1 MQFFCDIKS
10 AERMVSFIDTESS
23 EMPGRLTMIDE
34 SEQFAAPSHHDTMEM
49 RIASLIPSATTIC
62 IALGLRD
69 QIVGVTHEC
78 ERDDLPATVRVLT
91 GDGLQGDKLSQG
103 EIHAAVAAQSE
114 QATCPATVGAVVVS
128 DTVPSLYP
136 ILADEFRAAAPTIVI
151 TQDLCNVCAPSSDT
165 VQKILSGYATGS
177 SNNPVI
183 LSLSP
188 ESLID
193 VADSFCTVADACG
206 VPERGRLLRDQFW
219 QQLRDLQ
226 RTVQESRDTDRPAE
240 PRMFLLEWL
249 DPPFDGGHWIPHMM
263 EWAGVQSAAG
273 GSKSKTEQSESK
285 SESTKVKSAVI
296 SWTDV
301 EEADA
306 DCLLVACCGF
316 GLDRN
321 IRDTL
326 KLREK
331 VAPLRAAQRGQVFAA
346 NGDAFFANPGP
357 NLLIGSVIMA
367 LCAYDDQPDVI
378 KAIRA
383 LPFVAK
389 DLVGWQN
396 VDLDEG
402 NQVIETKPNDIPDIE
417 DFSAPH
423 NAACEAGKLSYVDPE
438 TGYNVFTEL
447 AHQKRGKCCG
457 SGCRHC
463 PYSHENV
470 RDKAAKIQQ
479 PAFLS
484 VAEDSGIFALS
495 HGNVKVLFDSGGKDS
510 FLTIRALALQAKEQP
525 FGLILL
531 TTFDATSRVI
541 AHQDVPI
548 SSVLRQAEHL
558 GISLLGVPMQRGSS
572 EGYVNRIRRALDVIE
587 KKIDSKVTALAFG
600 DLHLDHIRNWREDR
614 LGPMGYELLYPIW
627 KVDYNDLA
635 RRLEESQ
642 VPCIVSASQRNEI
655 AVGEVYGPSLRDR
668 LPALDVDLF
677 GENGEFHT
685 LAEVWK
691 VDRDIA
697 LGVTP

>member
-10 AERMVSFIDTESS
+10 AQAMASFIDTTES
-23 EMPGRLTMIDE
+23 EGLEKLTMTDE
-34 SEQFAAPSHHDTMEM
+34 SEMLTPPSHADM

-78 ERDDLPATVRVLT
+78 ERDGLPDTVRVLT
-91 GDGLQGDKLSQG
+91 GDGLQGEELSQG
-103 EIHAAVAAQSE
+103 EIHAAVAAQSQ
-114 QATCPATVGAVVVS
+114 QATCSLVS

-165 VQKILSGYATGS
+165 VKKILSGYTSGS
-177 SNNPVI
+177 SQNPII

-193 VADSFCTVADACG
+193 VANSFCTVADACG

-226 RTVQESRDTDRPAE
+226 QTVQEFRATNRPE
-240 PRMFLLEWL
+240 PRIFLLEWL

-263 EWAGVQSAAG
+263 EWAGVQSAG
-273 GSKSKTEQSESK
+273 GEKPEL
-285 SESTKVKSAVI
+285 STKKVKSVVI

-331 VAPLRAAQRGQVFAA
+331 ITPLRAAQRGQVFAA
-346 NGDAFFANPGP
+346 DGDAFFANPGP

-367 LCAYDDQPDVI
+367 LCAYDDQPLVI
-378 KAIRA
+378 EAIRA
-383 LPFVAK
+383 LPFVSK
-389 DLVGWQN
+389 DLVGWQK
-396 VDLDEG
+396 VDLEEG
-402 NQVIETKPNDIPDIE
+402 KVIESKPNDIPDIE
-417 DFSAPH
+417 DFTAPH
-423 NAACEAGKLSYVDPE
+423 DAACEAGKLTYIDPE

-447 AHQKRGKCCG
+447 AHKRRGKCCG

-510 FLTIRALALQAKEQP
+510 FLTIRALALQAKKQP

-548 SSVLRQAEHL
+548 SSVVRQAEHL
-558 GISLLGVPMQRGSS
+558 GISLFGVPMQRGSS

-587 KKIDSKVTALAFG
+587 KKIDSKVTALVFG
-600 DLHLDHIRNWREDR
+600 DLHLDHIKKWREDR
-614 LGPMGYELLYPIW
+614 LGSMGYELLYPLW

-635 RRLEESQ
+635 RRLQESQ
-642 VPCIVSASQRNEI
+642 VPCIVSASERDEI
-655 AVGEVYGPSLRDR
+655 AVGEVYGPSFTDR
-668 LPALDVDLF
+668 LPALGVDLF

>member
-1 MQFFCDIKS
+1 
-10 AERMVSFIDTESS
+10 
-23 EMPGRLTMIDE
+23 
-34 SEQFAAPSHHDTMEM
+34 
-49 RIASLIPSATTIC
+49 
-62 IALGLRD
+62 
-69 QIVGVTHEC
+69 
-78 ERDDLPATVRVLT
+78 
-91 GDGLQGDKLSQG
+91 
-103 EIHAAVAAQSE
+103 
-114 QATCPATVGAVVVS
+114 
-128 DTVPSLYP
+128 
-136 ILADEFRAAAPTIVI
+136 
-151 TQDLCNVCAPSSDT
+151 
-165 VQKILSGYATGS
+165 
-177 SNNPVI
+177 
-183 LSLSP
+183 
-188 ESLID
+188 
-193 VADSFCTVADACG
+193 
-206 VPERGRLLRDQFW
+206 
-219 QQLRDLQ
+219 
-226 RTVQESRDTDRPAE
+226 
-240 PRMFLLEWL
+240 
-249 DPPFDGGHWIPHMM
+249 MM
-263 EWAGVQSAAG
+263 EWAGVQSAAAG
-273 GSKSKTEQSESK
+273 GAKPKQETSEL
-285 SESTKVKSAVI
+285 STKKKSVVI

-326 KLREK
+326 KLRETI
-331 VAPLRAAQRGQVFAA
+331 APLRAAQRGQVFAA
-346 NGDAFFANPGP
+346 DGDAFFANPGP

-367 LCAYDDQPDVI
+367 LCAYDDQPLVI
-378 KAIRA
+378 EAIRA
-383 LPFVAK
+383 LPFVSK
-389 DLVGWQN
+389 DLVGWQK
-396 VDLDEG
+396 VDLNEG
-402 NQVIETKPNDIPDIE
+402 KGTESKPNDIPDIE
-417 DFSAPH
+417 DFTAPH
-423 NAACEAGKLSYVDPE
+423 DAACEAGKLTYADPA

-447 AHQKRGKCCG
+447 AHKRRGKCCG

-479 PAFLS
+479 PAFLH

-510 FLTIRALALQAKEQP
+510 FLTIRALALQAKERP

-572 EGYVNRIRRALDVIE
+572 ERYVNRIRRALDVIE

-600 DLHLDHIRNWREDR
+600 DLHLEDIRNWREDQVGS
-614 LGPMGYELLYPIW
+614 LGYEMMYPLW
-627 KVDYNDLA
+627 KADYNDLT
-635 RRLEESQ
+635 RGLQESQ
-642 VPCIVSASQRNEI
+642 VPCVVSASEHDEI
-655 AVGEVYGPSLRDR
+655 AVGEVYGPSFTDR
-668 LPALDVDLF
+668 LPALKVDLF

>member
-1 MQFFCDIKS
+1 
-10 AERMVSFIDTESS
+10 MVAD
-23 EMPGRLTMIDE
+23 D
-34 SEQFAAPSHHDTMEM
+34 SEQTGAPSHHANM
-49 RIASLIPSATTIC
+49 RIASLIPSATSIC

-69 QIVGVTHEC
+69 QMVGVTHEC
-78 ERDDLPATVRVLT
+78 DRRNGLVPDSVRVLT
-91 GDGLQGDKLSQG
+91 GDGLQGDELSQG
-103 EIHAAVAAQSE
+103 EIHAAVAAQSQ
-114 QATCPATVGAVVVS
+114 QAVCPILSVGAHDVLS

-165 VQKILSGYATGS
+165 VKKILSEYNATGS

-193 VADSFCTVADACG
+193 VADTFCTVADACG
-206 VPERGRLLRDQFW
+206 VPERGRLLRDRFW

-226 RTVQESRDTDRPAE
+226 QTVQEFRATNRPE
-240 PRMFLLEWL
+240 PRIFLLEWL

-263 EWAGVQSAAG
+263 EWAGVQSAAD
-273 GSKSKTEQSESK
+273 GSNKPKTDQSEL
-285 SESTKVKSAVI
+285 STKKKSVVI

-301 EEADA
+301 EDADA

-331 VAPLRAAQRGQVFAA
+331 IAPLRAAQRGQVFAA

-357 NLLIGSVIMA
+357 NLVIGSVIMA
-367 LCAYDDQPDVI
+367 LCAYDDQPLVI
-378 KAIRA
+378 EAIRA

-389 DLVGWQN
+389 DLVGWQK
-396 VDLDEG
+396 VDLEEG
-402 NQVIETKPNDIPDIE
+402 NRVIETKPNEIPDIE
-417 DFSAPH
+417 DFTAPH
-423 NAACEAGKLSYVDPE
+423 DAACEAGKVTYVDPE

-447 AHQKRGKCCG
+447 AHKRRGKCCG

-479 PAFLS
+479 PAFLF

-510 FLTIRALALQAKEQP
+510 FLTIRALALQAKERP

-541 AHQDVPI
+541 AHQDVHI
-548 SSVLRQAEHL
+548 SSVVRQAEHL
-558 GISLLGVPMQRGSS
+558 GISLVGVPMQRGSS
-572 EGYVNRIRRALDVIE
+572 EGYVSRIRKALDVIE

-614 LGPMGYELLYPIW
+614 LGSMGYEMLYPLW
-627 KVDYNDLA
+627 KVDYNDLT
-635 RRLEESQ
+635 RGLQESQ
-642 VPCIVSASQRNEI
+642 VPCIVSASERNEI
-655 AVGEVYGPSLRDR
+655 AVGEVYGPSLTDR

-677 GENGEFHT
+677 GENGEFHS
-685 LAEVWK
+685 LALVWK

-697 LGVTP
+697 LGVTPYT

>member
-10 AERMVSFIDTESS
+10 AERMVSFIDTEGAAL
-23 EMPGRLTMIDE
+23 ERLSMVTEE
-34 SEQFAAPSHHDTMEM
+34 SEQFAAPSHHADM

-78 ERDDLPATVRVLT
+78 ERDDLPDSVRVLT
-91 GDGLQGDKLSQG
+91 GDGLQGEELSQG
-103 EIHAAVAAQSE
+103 EIHAAVAAQS
-114 QATCPATVGAVVVS
+114 QSATCSLVS

-165 VQKILSGYATGS
+165 VMKILSGYSTGS
-177 SNNPVI
+177 SQNPVV

-188 ESLID
+188 ESLKD
-193 VADSFCTVADACG
+193 VADTFVTVADACG

-219 QQLRDLQ
+219 QQLRDLKE
-226 RTVQESRDTDRPAE
+226 TVQEFRATNRPQ
-240 PRMFLLEWL
+240 PRIFLLEWL

-263 EWAGVQSAAG
+263 EWAGVQSAG
-273 GSKSKTEQSESK
+273 GAKPKAEQSEL
-285 SESTKVKSAVI
+285 STKVKSVVI

-321 IRDTL
+321 IRDTV

-331 VAPLRAAQRGQVFAA
+331 IAPLRAAEKGQVFAA

-357 NLLIGSVIMA
+357 NLVIGSVIMA
-367 LCAYDDQPDVI
+367 LCAYDDQPLVI
-378 KAIRA
+378 EAIRA

-389 DLVGWQN
+389 DLAGWQK
-396 VDLDEG
+396 VDLEEG
-402 NQVIETKPNDIPDIE
+402 NRGIGTKPNDIPDIE
-417 DFSAPH
+417 DFTAPH
-423 NAACEAGKLSYVDPE
+423 DAACEAGKLTYVDPE

-447 AHQKRGKCCG
+447 AHKRRGKCCG

-548 SSVLRQAEHL
+548 SSVVRQAEHL

-587 KKIDSKVTALAFG
+587 KKIDSKVKALAFG

-614 LGPMGYELLYPIW
+614 LGSMGYELLYPIW
-627 KVDYNDLA
+627 KVDYNELA

-642 VPCIVSASQRNEI
+642 VPCIVSASERDEI
-655 AVGEVYGPSLRDR
+655 KVGEVYGPSFTDR

-697 LGVTP
+697 LGVAP